1 MEETIERFM
10 VRDDYDGLTII
21 DTDYDIE
28 YYIEYRRNSNT
39 VNELC
44 ELLNELNYMKR

>member
-1 MEETIERFM
+1 MEETMRFI

-28 YYIEYRRNSNT
+28 YYIEYRRNSNS